1 MEINSFRGIKHE
13 DLKLNTRSL
22 ILLGENGTG
31 KSSITNAIEY
41 LFTSQVDS
49 LKGSLDID
57 HDKAIRFFG
66 ENNGKT
72 NVKAVL
78 GNGLTIERNEDGWNC
93 PEEIRPIID
102 EIANG
107 SNILNRKKLL
117 TFIDSQPKKRYEAIG
132 KLFGYDYLDDVETIF
147 RKGHNKLETSLADKK
162 EEYTN
167 YIRSLSAALGL
178 DFKLR
183 YKKLTKKNKAL
194 NYESSREQY
203 GLCIS
208 KLNEKIQGKFPNIE
222 EETNFDKYLKDLEET
237 LDSSNKQHAITIID
251 SIKGISLK
259 EDKLNQILKR
269 YEELYLESAKNA
281 SLLLNLLN
289 DSREYI
295 ILNNSSKCPV
305 CKSDIDNEELGK
317 SLSLEIEDLNGKM
330 TSIEALKEE
339 TYEFISYLE
348 ELNENFKL
356 IEKQIQ
362 LIDDDKSQIL
372 EIQME
377 NISSIETLISN
388 LESLI
393 NYEISASEIINP
405 LGMSKSR
412 LVDIIIHLE
421 SRYFNADKEY
431 ERTLELFNQSLTL
444 LINLDKI
451 QKDID
456 SIEKEYALA
465 KATYDVYKKEKVKYI
480 KNTLEELTD
489 RINEYYNF
497 IHGEDSINSPKFE
510 VSGSTGLK
518 LKINTFNEEC
528 DPREYSS
535 EGHLDSLGLC
545 IFLAFIKENCNV
557 PIIILDDIV
566 ATVDLSHKERIA
578 RLLLDEFED
587 YQLILTTHNKTWFN
601 QIRNLRRAKDWK
613 FKEKGKFMY
622 VEITSWNLDEGPH
635 LSNHKTDIQIIQKH
649 LIHNDL
655 VAAVHASRR
664 LLENVLKNICIANS
678 ALIKM
683 KDKPHSLLD
692 YLNAAKISI
701 KKQTKGS
708 PLEYDYDDLFFE
720 VEQVRYLGNSFVHG
734 DDEDLTFNEAKTF
747 CDAVYNLQE
756 AVTCE
761 KCGSYIRFNKVN
773 HTGQCTN
780 KKCQKVFNY

>member
-13 DLKLNTRSL
+13 DLKLNTKSL

-41 LFTSQVDS
+41 LFTSQVAS
-49 LKGSLDID
+49 LKGSQDID
-57 HDKAIRFFG
+57 HDKSIRFFG
-66 ENNGKT
+66 DNNGKLS
-72 NVKAVL
+72 VKAVL
-78 GNGLTIERNEDGWNC
+78 GNGLTIERNEDEWNC
-93 PEEIRPIID
+93 PDDLRPIID

-117 TFIDSQPKKRYEAIG
+117 KFIDSQPKQRYEAIG
-132 KLFGYDYLDDVETIF
+132 KLFGYDYLDDVENIF
-147 RKGHNKLETSLADKK
+147 RKEHNKLETSLADKK

-167 YIRSLSAALGL
+167 QIRSLSAALGL

-183 YKKLTKKNKAL
+183 YKKPTKKNKAL

-208 KLNEKIQGKFPNIE
+208 ALNKKIQGKFPNIE
-222 EETNFDKYLKDLEET
+222 EETNFDEYLKDLEET

-259 EDKLNQILKR
+259 EDELNQILKR

-372 EIQME
+372 ERQKE
-377 NISSIETLISN
+377 NISSIEMLIRN

-465 KATYDVYKKEKVKYI
+465 KTTYDVYKKEKVKYI

-601 QIRNLRRAKDWK
+601 QIRNLRRARDRK
-613 FKEKGKFMY
+613 FKAKNKFMY

-649 LIHNDL
+649 LINNDL

-683 KDKPHSLLD
+683 TDKPYSLLD
-692 YLNAAKISI
+692 YLNAAKKSMEY
-701 KKQTKGS
+701 QTKGS
-708 PLEYDYDDLFFE
+708 PLEYDYDDLFYE
-720 VEQVRYLGNSFVHG
+720 IEQVRYLGNSFVHG
-734 DDEDLTFNEAKTF
+734 DDEDLTFDDAKIF

-761 KCGSYIRFNKVN
+761 DCGSYIKFNRVN
-773 HTGQCTN
+773 RTGQCTN

>member
-1 MEINSFRGIKHE
+1 M
-13 DLKLNTRSL
+13 
-22 ILLGENGTG
+22 
-31 KSSITNAIEY
+31 A
-41 LFTSQVDS
+41 
-49 LKGSLDID
+49 
-57 HDKAIRFFG
+57 
-66 ENNGKT
+66 
-72 NVKAVL
+72 
-78 GNGLTIERNEDGWNC
+78 
-93 PEEIRPIID
+93 
-102 EIANG
+102 
-107 SNILNRKKLL
+107 
-117 TFIDSQPKKRYEAIG
+117 
-132 KLFGYDYLDDVETIF
+132 
-147 RKGHNKLETSLADKK
+147 
-162 EEYTN
+162 
-167 YIRSLSAALGL
+167 
-178 DFKLR
+178 
-183 YKKLTKKNKAL
+183 
-194 NYESSREQY
+194 
-203 GLCIS
+203 
-208 KLNEKIQGKFPNIE
+208 
-222 EETNFDKYLKDLEET
+222 
-237 LDSSNKQHAITIID
+237 
-251 SIKGISLK
+251 
-259 EDKLNQILKR
+259 
-269 YEELYLESAKNA
+269 
-281 SLLLNLLN
+281 
-289 DSREYI
+289 
-295 ILNNSSKCPV
+295 
-305 CKSDIDNEELGK
+305 
-317 SLSLEIEDLNGKM
+317 
-330 TSIEALKEE
+330 
-339 TYEFISYLE
+339 
-348 ELNENFKL
+348 
-356 IEKQIQ
+356 
-362 LIDDDKSQIL
+362 
-372 EIQME
+372 
-377 NISSIETLISN
+377 
-388 LESLI
+388 
-393 NYEISASEIINP
+393 
-405 LGMSKSR
+405 
-412 LVDIIIHLE
+412 
-421 SRYFNADKEY
+421 
-431 ERTLELFNQSLTL
+431 
-444 LINLDKI
+444 
-451 QKDID
+451 
-456 SIEKEYALA
+456 
-465 KATYDVYKKEKVKYI
+465 
-480 KNTLEELTD
+480 D

-518 LKINTFNEEC
+518 LKINSFNEEC

-649 LIHNDL
+649 LINNDL